1 MSFLTPNELHIFVI
15 ASPDSFSTWK
25 EEGWGE
31 RVSVRS

>member
-25 EEGWGE
+25 KEGREIG
-31 RVSVRS
+31 SVRS